1 MSFQLYLD
9 KILTRTPKSLTFTC
23 MTKTERIDGAKFFIF
38 NNQNFKHEFIF
49 FMEHVRGTASV
60 HENTGF
66 HMNMISPYK
75 SETPEYALRKKCPYS
90 ELFWSVFPRSRT
102 D

>member
-38 NNQNFKHEFIF
+38 NNQNFLFKARVHLFY
-49 FMEHVRGTASV
+49 GT
-60 HENTGF
+60 
-66 HMNMISPYK
+66 
-75 SETPEYALRKKCPYS
+75 CPGNC
-90 ELFWSVFPRSRT
+90 FCA
-102 D
+102 